1 MIVLGFEGSANKLG
15 IGILI
20 NKKIVTNERKT
31 FVPPAGEGF
40 IPAKTAE
47 HHRLEIFNLLRL
59 SLDKANI
66 KLQDIN
72 LICYTKGPGMG
83 QALSTVATVARA
95 LSLTLKIPIVP
106 VNHCIAH
113 IEMGR
118 FITKANNPTVLYVSG
133 GNTQIISYNK
143 NKYKI
148 LGEAL
153 DNAVGNCLD
162 KVARILKLPNDP
174 APGLN
179 IELYAKKGKKYI
191 ELPYVVKGMDVSF
204 SGIISIIK
212 NIQIVDQQTVYD
224 ICYSLQETVFSALVE
239 VTERAMAFNNSSE
252 VLIVGG
258 VGCNKRLQEM
268 MNIMVC
274 ERGGK
279 LYATDERYCIDNGA
293 MIALAGLLMHESNQK
308 FTIEECTITQ
318 RYRTDSVPITWRTD

>member
-148 LGEAL
+148 FGEAL

-162 KVARILKLPNDP
+162 KVARKLKLPNNP
-174 APGLN
+174 APRLN
-179 IELYAKKGKKYI
+179 IELYSKKGKKYI

>member
-20 NKKIVTNERKT
+20 DKKIVSNERRT
-31 FVPPAGEGF
+31 FVPPPGEGF
-40 IPAKTAE
+40 IPARTAE
-47 HHRLEIFNLLRL
+47 HHRSEIFDLLRF
-59 SLDKANI
+59 SLEKSKI
-66 KLQDIN
+66 KLKDVD

-83 QALSTVATVARA
+83 QALSAVATVARA
-95 LSLTLKIPIVP
+95 LSLTLNIPIIP

-118 FITKANNPTVLYVSG
+118 FITNSSNPTVLYVSG

-148 LGEAL
+148 FGEAL

-179 IELYAKKGKKYI
+179 IELHARKGKKFF

-204 SGIISIIK
+204 SGIISSIK
-212 NIQIVDQQTVYD
+212 NIEIKDQQTVYD
-224 ICYSLQETVFSALVE
+224 ICYSLQETVFSSLVE
-239 VTERAMAFNNSSE
+239 VTERAMSFNNSHE

-268 MNIMVC
+268 MSIMVE

-279 LYATDERYCIDNGA
+279 LYSTDERFCIDNGA
-293 MIALAGLLMHESNQK
+293 MIALCGLLMHESGQVFK
-308 FTIEECTITQ
+308 IEDCTITQ
-318 RYRTDSVPITWRTD
+318 RFRTDTVEVTWRKD

>member
-1 MIVLGFEGSANKLG
+1 MIVLGLEGSANKLG

-20 NKKIVTNERKT
+20 NKEIISNERRT
-31 FVPPAGEGF
+31 FVPPPGEGF
-40 IPAKTAE
+40 IPARTAE
-47 HHRLEIFNLLRL
+47 HHRTEIFDLLRV
-59 SLDKANI
+59 SLEKAKI
-66 KLQDIN
+66 KLSDLN

-95 LSLTLKIPIVP
+95 LSLTLNIPIIP

-118 FITKANNPTVLYVSG
+118 FVTKALNPTVLYVSG

-143 NKYKI
+143 RKYKI
-148 LGEAL
+148 FGEAL

-162 KVARILKLPNDP
+162 KIARTLKLPNDP

-179 IELYAKKGKKYI
+179 IELYAKKGKKFY

-204 SGIISIIK
+204 SGIISSVKDIEIK
-212 NIQIVDQQTVYD
+212 DEQTKYD
-224 ICYSLQETVFSALVE
+224 ICFSLQETVFSALVE
-239 VTERAMAFNNSSE
+239 VTERAMAFNNSFE

-268 MNIMVC
+268 MEIMVK

-293 MIALAGLLMHESNQK
+293 MIALAGLLMHESKQV
-308 FTIEECTITQ
+308 FSIEDCTITQ
-318 RYRTDSVPITWRTD
+318 RFRTDTVDVTWRDD